1 MLRGIDAIMKRCAG
15 PGLHARSDR
24 STVKGVGTLCVRIHP
39 PWPRKDG
46 ENHTFEHSTFF
57 VRTNINACGC
67 KIGSFMSRNAIQ
79 HGRAAAN
86 DTVDGVLVAGIPLQ
100 QNSR

>member
-1 MLRGIDAIMKRCAG
+1 VCGAGFAREIGSEYSEGGFEPYVCESIHRG
-15 PGLHARSDR
+15 HAK
-24 STVKGVGTLCVRIHP
+24 T
-39 PWPRKDG
+39 G